1 MPYRVKIPTKS
12 VSLRHVKDFLPKKGA
27 FRYHIL
33 LVLINLIWQAAPSL
47 SRSFIELLF
56 QILFQDGGWGGYVLW
71 GGDRGH
77 EPGSPLGG
85 KGSRAVQ
92 DPWVRNGDRNTFS
105 VKGNVNPSERSAA
118 CLEIR
123 YLRLEISKCD
133 NRTQQQGSVVLL
145 IVPQHVAMEMEK
157 WIFPLS

>member
-56 QILFQDGGWGGYVLW
+56 QILFQDGG
-71 GGDRGH
+71 
-77 EPGSPLGG
+77 
-85 KGSRAVQ
+85 
-92 DPWVRNGDRNTFS
+92 
-105 VKGNVNPSERSAA
+105 
-118 CLEIR
+118 
-123 YLRLEISKCD
+123 
-133 NRTQQQGSVVLL
+133 
-145 IVPQHVAMEMEK
+145 
-157 WIFPLS
+157 